1 MDLHLAGKTVLIT
14 GASKGIGLACAHG
27 FAAEGCN
34 LHLTSRTEADLEA
47 ARAAIRAKHDVEVTI
62 HPLDLSQSSN
72 VDQLAEQCADIDILV
87 NNAGAIPGGDI
98 QAVDEKTWREAWD
111 LKVFGYINMTRRFY
125 PLIKNSGGGVILN
138 VIGLA
143 GVRVDPKYVAGSAGN
158 ASIIGFTNAMGAH
171 ALEDGMRVLGICPG
185 PVQTERI
192 TTLLKTKAR
201 EEKGDENRWQ
211 DYFAGMPLNRPALV
225 EEVADVTVYLCSD
238 RAAWLTGITINVD
251 GGAANR

>member
-1 MDLHLAGKTVLIT
+1 MDLHLAGKSVLIT

-34 LHLTSRTEADLEA
+34 LHLTSRTEVDLEA
-47 ARAAIRAKHDVEVTI
+47 ARDAIRAKHDVEVTV
-62 HPLDLSQSSN
+62 HPLDLSDSAN
-72 VDQLAEQCADIDILV
+72 VDILAERCADIDILV

-98 QAVDEKTWREAWD
+98 QAVDEKTWRTAWD

-125 PLIKNSGGGVILN
+125 PLIKAGGGGVILN

-158 ASIIGFTNAMGAH
+158 ASIIGFTNAMGAY

-185 PVQTERI
+185 AVQTERI

-201 EEKGDENRWQ
+201 TEKGDENRWQ
-211 DYFAGMPLNRPALV
+211 DYFAGMPLNRPATV

>member
-1 MDLHLAGKTVLIT
+1 
-14 GASKGIGLACAHG
+14 
-27 FAAEGCN
+27 
-34 LHLTSRTEADLEA
+34 
-47 ARAAIRAKHDVEVTI
+47 VTI
-62 HPLDLSQSSN
+62 HPLDLSDSAN
-72 VDQLAEQCADIDILV
+72 VDTLAERCADIDILV

-125 PLIKNSGGGVILN
+125 PLIKESGGGVILN

-185 PVQTERI
+185 AVQTERI

-211 DYFAGMPLNRPALV
+211 DYFAGMPLNRPAKV
-225 EEVADVTVYLCSD
+225 EEVADVSVYLCSD

>member
-1 MDLHLAGKTVLIT
+1 MDLHLGGKSVLIT

-34 LHLTSRTEADLEA
+34 LHLASRTQADLEA
-47 ARAAIRAKHDVEVTI
+47 ARAVIVSKYDVEVTI
-62 HPLDLSQSSN
+62 HALDISDSSN
-72 VDQLAEQCADIDILV
+72 VDILADRCAGIDILV
-87 NNAGAIPGGDI
+87 NNAGAIPAGDI
-98 QAVDEKTWREAWD
+98 QAIDEKTWREAWD

-125 PLIKNSGGGVILN
+125 PLLKDSGGGVILN
-138 VIGLA
+138 IIGLA

-192 TTLLKTKAR
+192 TTMLKTRAKD
-201 EEKGDENRWQ
+201 EKGDESRWQ

-225 EEVADVTVYLCSD
+225 EEVADVTTFLCSD
-238 RAAWLTGITINVD
+238 RSSWLTGITINVD